1 MHEHGRKCEFLGEI
15 QLGLA
20 GFELA
25 GDAEPLAR
33 LVEVVDD
40 LVTQLDLI
48 LNDRFFGCPVFG
60 PFDKFALEVA
70 FGRNF
75 DAGGVPHEGVLLEID
90 LKGWPS

>member
-1 MHEHGRKCEFLGEI
+1 M
-15 QLGLA
+15 A

-33 LVEVVDD
+33 LVEVVDNLIAKLD
-40 LVTQLDLI
+40 LV
-48 LNDRFFGCPVFG
+48 LNDWFFGCPVFW
-60 PFDKFALEVA
+60 PLDKFALEVA

-90 LKGWPS
+90 LEGWPS